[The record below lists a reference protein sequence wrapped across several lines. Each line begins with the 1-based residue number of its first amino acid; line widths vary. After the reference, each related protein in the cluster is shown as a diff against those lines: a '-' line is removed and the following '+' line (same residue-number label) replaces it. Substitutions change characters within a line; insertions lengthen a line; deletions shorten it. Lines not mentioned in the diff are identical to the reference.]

1 MMSFWQK
8 LLNQDHF
15 KSTDLA
21 GISKLTYFTLLIT
34 VLISLIWLFTAEI
47 SSAVIINGSIKVYR
61 NRVILQHPE
70 GGRIAHVHVT
80 EGQKVKTGELILE
93 LDNAQIDSNL
103 RNLQRQSF
111 SEHIRIERL
120 KTEINYPSAF
130 NPSTTNLDQEQLGII
145 NTEKSLYT
153 SRQRNLASQISAL
166 KEQIEYVKEEIRS
179 LTETVNNDLVINK
192 KNIELAEKG
201 FMSSLGII
209 NSNQA
214 LNQHQADLSRAK
226 QRISEMQQKI
236 PVLINDFKNNAANE
250 YRSVSERFLE
260 IEEKL
265 KPTEETYKNLKVFAN
280 ADGTIVNLTKLGQ
293 GSVLGAKETIAE
305 IVPKNYAII
314 LEGNLPTEQ
323 VAFVKEGMPTRVSI
337 AQLKQM
343 GGQELSGI
351 VKTVSADSVS
361 QGMLGKWSYIVQIE
375 ITKVNPKEASLIR
388 PGMPAEIYIQTGA
401 RTPYDYLT
409 HPISTFMNRAGK
421 EPN

>member
-1 MMSFWQK
+1 MIKKSQ
-8 LLNQDHF
+8 F
-15 KSTDLA
+15 KSTDLV
-21 GISKLTYFTLLIT
+21 GLSKLTYLTLLVTI
-34 VLISLIWLFTAEI
+34 LIGLIWLFTAQI

-70 GGRIAHVHVT
+70 GGRIAHVYVT
-80 EGQKVKTGELILE
+80 EGQKVESGDLILE
-93 LDNAQIDSNL
+93 LDNPQIESNL

-111 SEHIRIERL
+111 SEQVRIERL
-120 KTEINYPSAF
+120 KAEINYPSPF

-145 NTEKSLYT
+145 NTERNLFT
-153 SRQRNLASQISAL
+153 SRQRNLASQIGAL
-166 KEQIEYVKEEIRS
+166 KEQMEYIQDEIRS
-179 LTETVNNDLVINK
+179 LTETVNNDLMIRK
-192 KNIELAEKG
+192 KNMELAEKG
-201 FMSSLGII
+201 FMSSLGVI
-209 NSNQA
+209 NSNQS

-226 QRISEMQQKI
+226 QRISEVQQKI

-250 YRSVSERFLE
+250 YRGVSERFLE

-265 KPTEETYKNLKVFAN
+265 KPTEETYKNLKVYAN
-280 ADGTIVNLTKLGQ
+280 ADGTIVNLTKLGS

-305 IVPKNYAII
+305 IVPKNYAMI

-343 GGQELSGI
+343 GGQELYGV

-361 QGMLGKWSYIVQIE
+361 QGMLGTWSYIVRIE
-375 ITKVNPKEASLIR
+375 ITKINPKDEPLLR

-409 HPISTFMNRAGK
+409 HPISKFIDRAAK

>member
-1 MMSFWQK
+1 MSFWQK
-8 LLNQDHF
+8 LLNKDHF

-21 GISKLTYFTLLIT
+21 GISKLTYITLLIT
-34 VLISLIWLFTAEI
+34 VFIGLIWLFTAEI

-61 NRVILQHPE
+61 NRVVLQHPE

-80 EGQKVKTGELILE
+80 EGQKIKTGDLILD
-93 LDNAQIDSNL
+93 LDNVQIDSNL

-111 SEHIRIERL
+111 SEHVRIERL
-120 KTEINYPSAF
+120 KAEINYPSSF

-179 LTETVNNDLVINK
+179 LAETVNNDLVINK

-201 FMSSLGII
+201 FMSSLGVI

-337 AQLKQM
+337 AQLKQI

-361 QGMLGKWSYIVQIE
+361 QGMLGTWSYIVQIE
-375 ITKVNPKEASLIR
+375 ITKVNPKEAALIR

>member
-1 MMSFWQK
+1 MSFWQK

-61 NRVILQHPE
+61 NRVVLQHPE

-179 LTETVNNDLVINK
+179 LAETVNNDLVINK

-201 FMSSLGII
+201 FMSSLGVI

-361 QGMLGKWSYIVQIE
+361 QGMLGTWSYIVQIE
-375 ITKVNPKEASLIR
+375 ITKIDAKDEPLLR

>member
-61 NRVILQHPE
+61 NRVVLQHPE

-80 EGQKVKTGELILE
+80 EGQKIKTGELILE

-130 NPSTTNLDQEQLGII
+130 NPSTTDLDEEQLGII

-179 LTETVNNDLVINK
+179 LTETVDNDLVINK

-201 FMSSLGII
+201 FMSSLGVI

-361 QGMLGKWSYIVQIE
+361 QGMLGTWSYIVQIE
-375 ITKVNPKEASLIR
+375 ITKVNSKEAGLIR